1 MKIHI
6 LLLAL
11 QSRKDSD
18 HHTYST
24 DVQETSVSLTFFMFV
39 FFFFTMKVIF
49 MSVSVFWESHH
60 VLFHAYLNGLCGN
73 PHFPTS
79 YLSSFTTLSTAE
91 GAEPL

>member
-1 MKIHI
+1 
-6 LLLAL
+6 
-11 QSRKDSD
+11 
-18 HHTYST
+18 
-24 DVQETSVSLTFFMFV
+24 
-39 FFFFTMKVIF
+39 MKVIF